1 MAVHKVWIEDG
12 CTMCG
17 LCESTCPDV
26 FYLGDESAEVNEDA
40 DFDANESCIEEAS
53 DNCPVEVIHYE

>member
-1 MAVHKVWIEDG
+1 MAVTKVWIEDG

-26 FYLGDESAEVNEDA
+26 FFLGDESAEVNEDA
-40 DFDANESCIEEAS
+40 DYETNESCIEEAAE
-53 DNCPVEVIHYE
+53 NCPVEIIHFE